1 MVTNQVFIDSA
12 TLRENVVSLARN
24 IGYVPR
30 SRRSSVANVT
40 FSVDVSASTAVT
52 LTLKAGIGFISKDT
66 FGPKSYIF
74 SIPSDITVNVDS
86 DGIATFED
94 IEIHEGT
101 YITQNFTVSSRN
113 PNQKFLLTNSGIDTS
128 LITVER
134 KYEQSSSLFKITPT
148 SSIYFLQEIEGER
161 YELLFG
167 DGIFGE
173 KLQEPNYVTANYIT
187 CSGADANGVSQF
199 TFAGSLKDNNN
210 NSITSGVS
218 LVTTVTSSR
227 GGDSIED
234 LDSVKK
240 YATQIYSSQNRA
252 VTAADYEALIPT
264 IYPES
269 ESVSAYGGE
278 DLTPPQYG
286 KVFISVKPQE
296 GVYLSSAIKENIQS
310 ELKKYSVAGIVPTI
324 VDLKYLY
331 LETNTTAYYN
341 TNLAPSANFVKD
353 LIYGNIVNYANSIQL
368 NKFGARFKYSKY
380 LKVIDDSNEAVTS
393 NITTVNMR
401 RDLQPE
407 MNIFAEYEICYGN
420 RFHISSEEGYNIKS
434 SGFTVSGI
442 SGTVYLGDLPA
453 SHLNTGSIFLFKL
466 NSPTEAV
473 VVKNNIGII
482 DYKKGE
488 IKMNP
493 MKVINTVVNR
503 GTPLI
508 EISVTPYSNDVI
520 GLQDLYL
527 QLDTRNTTVTMVA
540 DNIAS
545 GDDISGSNYT
555 VTSSYSNGSL
565 IR

>member
-1 MVTNQVFIDSA
+1 M
-12 TLRENVVSLARN
+12 
-24 IGYVPR
+24 
-30 SRRSSVANVT
+30 
-40 FSVDVSASTAVT
+40 
-52 LTLKAGIGFISKDT
+52 
-66 FGPKSYIF
+66 
-74 SIPSDITVNVDS
+74 
-86 DGIATFED
+86 
-94 IEIHEGT
+94 
-101 YITQNFTVSSRN
+101 
-113 PNQKFLLTNSGIDTS
+113 
-128 LITVER
+128 
-134 KYEQSSSLFKITPT
+134 
-148 SSIYFLQEIEGER
+148 
-161 YELLFG
+161 
-167 DGIFGE
+167 
-173 KLQEPNYVTANYIT
+173 
-187 CSGADANGVSQF
+187 
-199 TFAGSLKDNNN
+199 
-210 NSITSGVS
+210 
-218 LVTTVTSSR
+218 
-227 GGDSIED
+227 
-234 LDSVKK
+234 
-240 YATQIYSSQNRA
+240 
-252 VTAADYEALIPT
+252 
-264 IYPES
+264 
-269 ESVSAYGGE
+269 
-278 DLTPPQYG
+278 
-286 KVFISVKPQE
+286 
-296 GVYLSSAIKENIQS
+296 
-310 ELKKYSVAGIVPTI
+310 
-324 VDLKYLY
+324 KYLY